1 MRGHGKLR
9 RNDGPTER
17 GAGLRHLARAP
28 SFRPSF
34 RPSVLPSPLGS
45 GFAPALPRRSLYVH
59 DGPRLDRDAVRRTAR
74 HRAGPRGVRD
84 HAAQR
89 PLVGRG
95 DARRLLEPTRA
106 PRPGRHHSRPGRAGG
121 ARPHR
126 RRRTPARARPRGRRR
141 DRWPQVPPGGG
152 QRHLRRGYR
161 RRDGAGGARRELRLA
176 AGGEHAARARPAGTL
191 RHPALPHARAPER
204 GVHLGGDRASRGP
217 HPGVECRP
225 ARSRRPPVKRA
236 WCCVALVV
244 ACSDPAVPSR
254 ADIYG
259 FSSGAPPDVFH
270 WPADRLPVRFY
281 AQPVGNLP
289 FLVQRGID
297 IWASGFLYG
306 EFTGVVVGDSTS
318 ADVVVA
324 ADSVPDVA
332 PDPGPWVY
340 ACSGVTQYPP
350 VDANNRLTGPPHVH
364 LTVLVGHTEAE
375 VAACLRRTAVH
386 ELGHSLGLLQHSADS
401 TDLMYPPPEVAA
413 PSERDRH
420 TAEVLY
426 HTPATI
432 LPPP

>member
-1 MRGHGKLR
+1 M
-9 RNDGPTER
+9 
-17 GAGLRHLARAP
+17 
-28 SFRPSF
+28 
-34 RPSVLPSPLGS
+34 
-45 GFAPALPRRSLYVH
+45 
-59 DGPRLDRDAVRRTAR
+59 
-74 HRAGPRGVRD
+74 
-84 HAAQR
+84 
-89 PLVGRG
+89 
-95 DARRLLEPTRA
+95 
-106 PRPGRHHSRPGRAGG
+106 
-121 ARPHR
+121 
-126 RRRTPARARPRGRRR
+126 
-141 DRWPQVPPGGG
+141 
-152 QRHLRRGYR
+152 
-161 RRDGAGGARRELRLA
+161 
-176 AGGEHAARARPAGTL
+176 
-191 RHPALPHARAPER
+191 
-204 GVHLGGDRASRGP
+204 
-217 HPGVECRP
+217 
-225 ARSRRPPVKRA
+225 KRA

-306 EFTGVVVGDSTS
+306 EFTGVLVGDSTS
-318 ADVVVA
+318 ADVVVE

>member
-9 RNDGPTER
+9 RNDGTTER
-17 GAGLRHLARAP
+17 GAGLRHLARA
-28 SFRPSF
+28 PSF

-45 GFAPALPRRSLYVH
+45 GFAPALPRRPLYVH

-106 PRPGRHHSRPGRAGG
+106 PRSGWRHRGPGRAGCPRG
-121 ARPHR
+121 HDR
-126 RRRTPARARPRGRRR
+126 RRAPTRFGLHGRGRDRR
-141 DRWPQVPPGGG
+141 SQVPPSFG
-152 QRHLRRGYR
+152 QRHLRPGNG

-176 AGGEHAARARPAGTL
+176 SGGEHAAWARPAGTL

-217 HPGVECRP
+217 HPGVERRP
-225 ARSRRPPVKRA
+225 ARSRRPPVNRA

-259 FSSGAPPDVFH
+259 FSSGAPPDVVH

-318 ADVVVA
+318 ADVVVE
-324 ADSVPDVA
+324 ADSVPD
-332 PDPGPWVY
+332 
-340 ACSGVTQYPP
+340 
-350 VDANNRLTGPPHVH
+350 VH

-375 VAACLRRTAVH
+375 VAACLLRTAVH